1 MSHQINLTDGVAM
14 LVDGS
19 SPTPNE
25 FHITPTVGDVGANN
39 TSELEV
45 YLHRGKVQTDGSGTR
60 LADEELA
67 EATFTIGLKSTG
79 LADGVNFPTLL
90 NWMRGASSS
99 ALTSAG
105 WTPTTTRTGD
115 SHQTLHFDWYPN
127 GTGTGSTFY
136 RYKDA
141 LVTVAPGAE
150 GRPTS
155 VSVTVKSTT
164 APRPVLS
171 YVP

>member
-19 SPTPNE
+19 GTPNE
-25 FHITPTVGDVGANN
+25 FHITPTVGDVNANN
-39 TSELEV
+39 TSEVEV
-45 YLHRGKVQTDGSGTR
+45 YLHRGKVQTDGAGTR

-67 EATFTIGLKSTG
+67 EATFTIGIKSDG
-79 LADGVNFPTLL
+79 LADGVNFPTLVE
-90 NWMRGASSS
+90 WMRGGTS
-99 ALTSAG
+99 AAITAAG
-105 WTPTTTRTGD
+105 WTSTTTRTGD
-115 SHQTLHFDWYPN
+115 EHRTLHFDWYPD
-127 GTGTGSTFY
+127 GTGAGKTYY
-136 RYKDA
+136 RYADA
-141 LVTVAPGAE
+141 LITVAPSAE

-164 APRPVLS
+164 APRPTVN